1 MKYKKKFKINMAD
14 TLRFVVM
21 LSPDLIALEANSN
34 AKTQFLTVPGSL
46 SVDELI
52 GKACESW
59 LIEPEMH
66 SHYCLIFDDAS
77 RKYLTEGKTRR
88 KNIYTTLWPIFHP
101 FSFRIK
107 KWKIGRLVQRV
118 QSKPIKQHFS
128 CCMWFLN
135 HLFI

>member
-1 MKYKKKFKINMAD
+1 MNLPVLCTIYDGLRFVITLVNFTQPSVNVCTELFQIEKLQLLRYKKKFQINMGD

-21 LSPDLIALEANSN
+21 LSPDLIALEANRN

-52 GKACESW
+52 AKACESW
-59 LIEPEMH
+59 LIEPEMY

-88 KNIYTTLWPIFHP
+88 KNYAYIYIY
-101 FSFRIK
+101 
-107 KWKIGRLVQRV
+107 
-118 QSKPIKQHFS
+118 
-128 CCMWFLN
+128 
-135 HLFI
+135 